1 MTRILTI
8 DGGGI
13 RGLIV
18 LHVLREIEKRTGK
31 RINELFDVISG
42 VSVGAMIAAM
52 LKVGEWTCD
61 EMIELF
67 KRNGKNLFSKPSPLS
82 IVGAGLF
89 VPKYSAEKYG
99 AELQKILGARKMSE
113 TTGLLIYAFDVVSR
127 SPVIFTGD
135 AWNYS
140 VGNFKM
146 KEKNNRTGFF
156 GIKHVTDIFTTDKK
170 DFFGTD
176 KYSAVEESDKI
187 STGIEYMNIEMWKA
201 CVASAAAPTFFAPF
215 TEIAGKIL
223 WDGGVAANNPATLTY
238 AYTVKNYSAQIDYF
252 VSIGTGDTAKTLGTR
267 DLRGISQLESI
278 IDVCLEAPNDIVEYT
293 MSALLGEKFFRL
305 QEKIENI
312 KLDDIG
318 AFRKLEMAAKK
329 IIESVRF
336 EDLIEKLKCSGN

>member
-18 LHVLREIEKRTGK
+18 LHVLCEIEKRTGK

-52 LKVGEWTCD
+52 LKIGEISCD

-67 KRNGKNLFSKPSPLS
+67 KKSGKNLFSKPSPLS

-99 AELQKILGARKMSE
+99 AELRKILGDRKMSDV
-113 TTGLLIYAFDVVSR
+113 TGLIIYAFDVVSR
-127 SPVIFTGD
+127 SPLIFTGD
-135 AWNYS
+135 AWLLC
-140 VGNFKM
+140 GEKFKV
-146 KEKNNRTGFF
+146 KKRPKFF
-156 GIKHVTDIFTTDKK
+156 TSG
-170 DFFGTD
+170 D
-176 KYSAVEESDKI
+176 KYSAVEDMDKI
-187 STGIEYMNIEMWKA
+187 STGINYMNIEIWKA
-201 CVASAAAPTFFAPF
+201 CVASASAPTFFAPY
-215 TEIAGKIL
+215 TEIDGKIL

-238 AYTVKNYSAQIDYF
+238 SYSIINYSTQVDYF
-252 VSIGTGDTAKTLGTR
+252 VSIGTGDTAKTLGKR
-267 DLRGISQLESI
+267 DLRGVFQLENI

-293 MSALLGEKFFRL
+293 MNALLGEKFFRL

-318 AFRKLEMAAKK
+318 AFRKLELAAKK
-329 IIESVRF
+329 IIESNRF
-336 EDLIEKLKCSGN
+336 EDLIEKLSVE